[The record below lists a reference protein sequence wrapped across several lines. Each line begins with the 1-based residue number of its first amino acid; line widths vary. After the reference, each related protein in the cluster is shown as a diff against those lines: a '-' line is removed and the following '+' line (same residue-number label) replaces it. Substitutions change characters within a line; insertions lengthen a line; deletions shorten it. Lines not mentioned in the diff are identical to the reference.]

1 MNTAGVARP
10 SGSAGKSNFAL
21 QTGILVAE
29 RRHNGGTGRASQ
41 LLKEPADSLQ
51 GCNGGGAGHFQTF
64 GAFDERLIGPWSLPQ
79 KLLPGRPRDIGVT
92 ERRSMPD
99 PSVDPLQ
106 SLTHESNIRRVPPD
120 QGPKLGRRRVD
131 ELKEVSRTLS
141 EKQDFRRRL
150 SEQGTN
156 GGMR

>member
-51 GCNGGGAGHFQTF
+51 GCNAGGACHFQTF
-64 GAFDERLIGPWSLPQ
+64 GAFDKRLIGPWSLPQ
-79 KLLPGRPRDIGVT
+79 SCSQAGHA
-92 ERRSMPD
+92 
-99 PSVDPLQ
+99 PSGSPSGEVCR
-106 SLTHESNIRRVPPD
+106 THR
-120 QGPKLGRRRVD
+120 
-131 ELKEVSRTLS
+131 
-141 EKQDFRRRL
+141 
-150 SEQGTN
+150 
-156 GGMR
+156 